1 MKIKFG
7 GNTHLFPGTFQARG
21 FTLIEIMLVVVIIG
35 ALAAMVIP
43 RLTGRSEQ
51 AKITIARTDIES
63 HLATALKLYELDN
76 GNFPTTSQ
84 GLEALMTKP
93 TGSPEAPNWNGP
105 YVEKKPIDPWARP
118 YVYTSP
124 GDHRPDYD
132 LYSKGRDENKEDD
145 DITNWK

>member
-1 MKIKFG
+1 MKIKFSVRI
-7 GNTHLFPGTFQARG
+7 HLFSRLFCVTG

-35 ALAAMVIP
+35 ALAAMVVP

-51 AKITIARTDIES
+51 AKATIARTDIES

-84 GLEALMTKP
+84 GLEALFIKP

-105 YVEKKPIDPWARP
+105 YVEKKPIDPWMRP
-118 YVYTSP
+118 YVYASP

-132 LYSKGRDENKEDD
+132 LYSRGRNENKEDD